1 MLAGKLRAIAN
12 EYCIH
17 VERGFVIPSHTSE
30 IEISSSEND
39 LLITQDGRR
48 LIDMFCGGG
57 SVFLGHANAEIN
69 ACLKDQLEKV
79 WNTGVMKNPAR
90 SDGFRQIESF
100 FPDHYAVAG
109 LYSTGMEVAEFAM
122 RVAYTLTG
130 KKGFVG
136 FDGSMHGKSMATS
149 FLGWNNEWIS
159 LPEFE
164 RVPNISMIPED
175 EVLDRL
181 RSVLR
186 RKPIG
191 AVFIEPLLGTSGGYS
206 ASTEFIQQ
214 LSSLCSEFGSLL
226 VFDEIL
232 TGFYRTGTPFM
243 FSEFGV
249 SPDIV
254 LMGKA
259 MGNGFPVSGI
269 MLNEKYSVEPKM
281 LPNST
286 FAANP
291 LAGAVVSGTL
301 QFMQKMD
308 MANTVM
314 HIQDTITSNLKPLED
329 HGISLRGKGALW
341 VLEFPPEVNTSQV
354 ARTMLNEGVLVS
366 PTNNMIRL
374 MPPATIKDSNL
385 LKTCE
390 IVRQAC
396 IQG

>member
-1 MLAGKLRAIAN
+1 M
-12 EYCIH
+12 
-17 VERGFVIPSHTSE
+17 IPNDISE
-30 IEISSSEND
+30 IEISSAEND

-57 SVFLGHANAEIN
+57 TVFLGHANAEIN
-69 ACLKDQLEKV
+69 ACLKNQLEKV
-79 WNTGVMKNPAR
+79 WNTGVLKNPAR
-90 SDGFRQIESF
+90 SEGIRQIESF

-130 KKGFVG
+130 KKGLVG
-136 FDGSMHGKSMATS
+136 FDRCMHGKSMATS

-164 RVPNISMIPED
+164 RVPNISMIEEG

-186 RKPIG
+186 RKPVG
-191 AVFIEPLLGTSGGYS
+191 AVFIEPLLGSAGGHS
-206 ASTEFIQQ
+206 ASAWFYQQ
-214 LSSLCSEFGSLL
+214 LSSLCSEFGTLL

-254 LMGKA
+254 LIGKA

-269 MLNEKYSVEPKM
+269 MLSDKYSVEPKM

-301 QFMQKMD
+301 QCMQKMD
-308 MANTVM
+308 MTSAVM

-341 VLEFPPEVNTSQV
+341 VLEFPPEVNTSHV
-354 ARTMLNEGVLVS
+354 AHTMLNEGVLVS

-396 IQG
+396 LQG